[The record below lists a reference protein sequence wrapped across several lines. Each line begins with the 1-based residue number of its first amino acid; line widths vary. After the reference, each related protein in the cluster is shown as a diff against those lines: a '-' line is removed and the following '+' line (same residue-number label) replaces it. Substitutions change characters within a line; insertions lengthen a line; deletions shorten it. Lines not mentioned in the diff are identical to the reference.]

1 LCFTLFCFTLV
12 SAGSLCDD
20 PNTMAVAKEKSV
32 SVKLLPADFAK
43 LQEQA
48 QRRASKPSTI
58 GAAIIAQG
66 LRMITHP
73 AIDFQETPGG
83 GMCARVAGRRVSV
96 WLVVETLKQCGGN
109 KRKAAEALN
118 LPLPLLGAALQY
130 AAEYGQEIETDARE
144 GKRSLREC
152 GLEPTQA

>member
-1 LCFTLFCFTLV
+1 
-12 SAGSLCDD
+12 
-20 PNTMAVAKEKSV
+20 
-32 SVKLLPADFAK
+32 
-43 LQEQA
+43 
-48 QRRASKPSTI
+48 
-58 GAAIIAQG
+58 
-66 LRMITHP
+66 
-73 AIDFQETPGG
+73 
-83 GMCARVAGRRVSV
+83 MCARVAGRRVSV

-109 KRKAAEALN
+109 KRKAAQALN